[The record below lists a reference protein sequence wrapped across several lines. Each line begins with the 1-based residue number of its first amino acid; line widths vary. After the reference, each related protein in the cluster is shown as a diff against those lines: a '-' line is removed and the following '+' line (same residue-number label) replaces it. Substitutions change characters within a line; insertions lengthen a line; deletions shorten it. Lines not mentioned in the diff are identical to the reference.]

1 MILVI
6 VAAEKNTRS
15 VIIQIE
21 MKKLLIATR
30 NSGKIPG
37 IMAELSGVP
46 FEIVG
51 LNTDYEVPEN
61 AMTFEG
67 NAITKAI
74 IFGNKTGLFTLADDS
89 GLCVDALNGRPGVL
103 SARYA
108 AGSAKDKYLKL
119 LEELREVPKEKR
131 TARYVAVIAVYD
143 PELETINTFEGV
155 CEGFITTEPVGE
167 NGFGYD
173 PIFFSPEFNKSYAQ
187 ISPEEKNSISHR
199 GKAMRKVRD
208 YLINLKSSTSNL
220 G

>member
-15 VIIQIE
+15 VIIQIK
-21 MKKLLIATR
+21 MRKLLIATR

-51 LNTDYEVPEN
+51 LNDVKDLPIDYEVQEN
-61 AMTFEG
+61 ATTFEG

-108 AGSAKDKYLKL
+108 AGSAKDKYMKL
-119 LEELREVPKEKR
+119 LEELKEVPKEKR
-131 TARYVAVIAVYD
+131 TARYIAVIAIFD
-143 PELETINTFEGV
+143 PESEKVNTFEGV

-187 ISPEEKNSISHR
+187 ITLEEKNTISHR

-208 YLINLKSSTSNL
+208 YLINA
-220 G
+220 